1 MRIVRCEPVSLL
13 LAPST
18 SHWLPLEG
26 LPLTETSEAPFSPLF
41 VLKKNN
47 DILLPVGLEGREPPS
62 LGPVARTAFYPF
74 KCRTVLV
81 DRRNLASRSRFES
94 LPIRPQTGL
103 ASRFTG
109 PWATP
114 AEGTI
119 LLGYT
124 ICHIPIL
131 EDARRDD

>member
-1 MRIVRCEPVSLL
+1 MRIVRCEPVSLIL
-13 LAPST
+13 GAINEPL
-18 SHWLPLEG
+18 LPLEG

-81 DRRNLASRSRFES
+81 ERRNLASRPRLEA
-94 LPIRPQTGL
+94 LPMRSQTGL
-103 ASRFTG
+103 
-109 PWATP
+109 
-114 AEGTI
+114 E
-119 LLGYT
+119 
-124 ICHIPIL
+124 
-131 EDARRDD
+131 